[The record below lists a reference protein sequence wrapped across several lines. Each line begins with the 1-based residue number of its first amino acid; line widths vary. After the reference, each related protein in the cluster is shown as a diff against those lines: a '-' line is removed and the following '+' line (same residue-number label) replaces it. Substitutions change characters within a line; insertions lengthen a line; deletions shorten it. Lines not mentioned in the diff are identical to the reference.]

1 MQSVFPMTRR
11 WAVLLGLVAIVG
23 SSLLGGAAAKIS
35 SPLWP
40 HEQSDLAPDPD
51 VVFGRLPNGLR
62 YALRGNQ
69 KPRDRVSLH
78 LVINAGSINETDGQH
93 GIAHFLEHMLFNGS
107 THFAPGELVK
117 YFQKI
122 GMQFG
127 PDANASTSF
136 FNTVYDINLPQGDR
150 QSLKEALLV
159 MGDYAE
165 GALLLQSE
173 IDREREV
180 VLSEKRTRDSAD
192 YRTYEASM
200 AFELAGTLFPQRLP
214 IGTEA
219 IIRQADRATFK
230 DFYDT
235 WYRPDNMVLVMV
247 GDFDLKLAADL
258 IADRFGDMAP
268 RRGDEALPVIATGTL
283 IPPETNVFYH
293 HEAEVG
299 STTLTIQVLKSI
311 PVRVDSVAYKKERLK
326 DRLIGMMLQNRLE
339 RLLNRPDPPFTEASA
354 GVGTFLRQI
363 RYGYISAECPPG
375 NWKAALA
382 QIEAVRR
389 QALTYG
395 FDSIEVER
403 VREDFLAELALRVDQ
418 AATRESKTLARGL
431 IHTIAADRVY
441 QSPLQEQKFY
451 TPLLASLDVET
462 LNARLRQVWA
472 LETPKILMTGN
483 TDLTTAP
490 EDAARIIQDVY
501 QAAAAQPVEA
511 PQITS
516 PVKFPYLPTP
526 QVPPAAAAARELI
539 EDLGITRV
547 ALSNGIHLNLK
558 PTDFSD
564 NEILFALSFEGGR
577 SVEPI
582 DRPGLAEL
590 TREVINESGVG
601 PLDREAL
608 QVALTG
614 KTTHLSFD
622 FSNDRFF
629 FDGATSPKEIPLL
642 FQLLHAHLTDP
653 AFRAAAY
660 RLAQERFTQAY
671 QQMAQSI
678 DGAFRLEGY
687 RFFSGGD
694 PRFGKPHLEEF
705 QRLRLADVENWIKP
719 ILAQAP
725 LELSLVGDFDLE
737 TVIALAQQYLGGLP
751 ARSSEAL
758 EAGPGPVFP
767 TGHQH
772 RVDVGTQIDKAL
784 LVLAFLTDDAHD
796 IHRTRRL
803 NVLADVF
810 SDRLREEIR
819 EKRGAAYSPGAYSW
833 PSRAYPGFGL
843 FLAYLPVAPGEV
855 TPVLTAVQDIAR
867 QIAVGGIRPPELQRA
882 LEPTLTG
889 IREQL
894 RQNRYWLNTVL
905 VGSTRRPEQIEWS
918 RTIAADY
925 AGIQAEE
932 LVALAQR
939 YLDPSRAAVFEARP
953 RADADAPRAK
963 IPPGNDRL

>member
-1 MQSVFPMTRR
+1 MKSILPYALRLTFLV
-11 WAVLLGLVAIVG
+11 GLVAIVA
-23 SSLLGGAAAKIS
+23 SSPTGEAAAKIS
-35 SPLWP
+35 SPLWT
-40 HEQSDLAPDPD
+40 HEQADLAPDPD
-51 VVFGRLPNGLR
+51 IVFGRLPNGFR
-62 YALRGNQ
+62 YALRHNQ
-69 KPRDRVSLH
+69 KPRERVSLH
-78 LVINAGSINETDGQH
+78 LVVKAGSINETDNQR

-127 PDANASTSF
+127 PDANASTGF
-136 FNTVYDINLPQGDR
+136 FETVYDINLPRGDR
-150 QSLKEALLV
+150 QSLEEALLV
-159 MGDYAE
+159 MGDYAQ

-200 AFELAGTLFPQRLP
+200 AFELRGTLFPQRLP

-219 IIRQADRATFK
+219 IIRKADRQTFK

-258 IADRFGDMAP
+258 IADRFRDMAP
-268 RRGDEALPVIATGTL
+268 RRDAEAPPVIATGTL
-283 IPPETNVFYH
+283 NPPETNVFYH

-299 STTLTIQVLKSI
+299 STTLTIQVLKS
-311 PVRVDSVAYKKERLK
+311 VGLRGDSASYKKERLE

-363 RYGYISAECPPG
+363 RYGYISAECPPEK
-375 NWKAALA
+375 WKAALT

-389 QALTYG
+389 QALEYG
-395 FDSIEVER
+395 FDPLEVER
-403 VREDFLAELALRVDQ
+403 VREDFRAELALRVDQ
-418 AATRESKTLARGL
+418 PATRESKTLARGL
-431 IHTIAADRVY
+431 IRTIATDRVY
-441 QSPLQEQKFY
+441 QSPLQEKEFY
-451 TPLLASLDVET
+451 TSLLASLSAET
-462 LNARLRQVWA
+462 LNTRLRQVWA
-472 LETPKILMTGN
+472 MDAPKILMTGN
-483 TDLTTAP
+483 TDLTSAS
-490 EDAARIIQDVY
+490 EEAARIIRDVY
-501 QAAAAQPVEA
+501 RVAAAQPVEA
-511 PQITS
+511 PQITR
-516 PVKFPYLPTP
+516 PVKFPYLPAP
-526 QVPPAAAAARELI
+526 QVPQAAPAAREFI
-539 EDLGITRV
+539 EDLGITRIM
-547 ALSNGIHLNLK
+547 LPNGVHLNLK

-590 TREVINESGVG
+590 SRDVINESGVG
-601 PLDREAL
+601 PLDRESL

-629 FDGATSPKEIPLL
+629 YGGATSPKEIQLL
-642 FQLLHAHLTDP
+642 FQLLHAHLTDQ
-653 AFRAAAY
+653 AFRPAAY
-660 RLAQERFTQAY
+660 RLAQERFAQAY
-671 QQMAQSI
+671 QQLAQSI
-678 DGAFRLEGY
+678 DGAFRLEAY

-694 PRFGKPHLEEF
+694 PRFGKPQLDEF

-719 ILAQAP
+719 ILTQAP
-725 LELSLVGDFDLE
+725 LEMSLVGDFDLE

-751 ARSSEAL
+751 ARRSEAL
-758 EAGPGPVFP
+758 HGGSGPVFP
-767 TGHQH
+767 TGRQH

-784 LVLAFLTDDAHD
+784 LVMAFLTDDAHD

-855 TPVLTAVQDIAR
+855 APVLAAVQDIAR
-867 QIAVGGIRPPELQRA
+867 QITVEGIRAPELQRA

-939 YLDPSRAAVFEARP
+939 YLDPSQAAVFEARP
-953 RADADAPRAK
+953 RVDPDASRAET
-963 IPPGNDRL
+963 PPANNRL

>member
-1 MQSVFPMTRR
+1 
-11 WAVLLGLVAIVG
+11 VLIVG
-23 SSLLGGAAAKIS
+23 PRLAGDAAAKIS

-40 HEQSDLAPDPD
+40 HEQSDLAPDRD

-62 YALRGNQ
+62 YALRHNQ

-78 LVINAGSINETDGQH
+78 LVVNAGSINETDSQQ

-107 THFAPGELVK
+107 THFPPGELVK

-136 FNTVYDINLPQGDR
+136 FQTVYDINLPQGDR
-150 QSLKEALLV
+150 QSLEEALLV

-180 VLSEKRTRDSAD
+180 VLAEKRTRDSAD
-192 YRTYEASM
+192 YRTYKASM
-200 AFELAGTLFPQRLP
+200 AFELEGTLFPRRLP

-219 IIRQADRATFK
+219 IIRQADRAVFK

-247 GDFDLKLAADL
+247 GDFDLNLAVDL
-258 IADRFGDMAP
+258 IADRFGDMSP

-283 IPPETNVFYH
+283 IPPKADVFYH
-293 HEAEVG
+293 HEAELG

-311 PVRVDSVAYKKERLK
+311 PRIVDSADYKKERLE
-326 DRLIGMMLQNRLE
+326 DRLIGMILQNRLE

-354 GVGTFLRQI
+354 GIGTFLRQI
-363 RYGYISAECPPG
+363 RYGYISAECPPE

-382 QIEAVRR
+382 TIETVRR
-389 QALTYG
+389 QALRYG
-395 FDSIEVER
+395 FDPREVER
-403 VREDFLAELALRVDQ
+403 VRKDFLAELALHVDQ

-431 IHTIAADRVY
+431 IRTIAADRVY
-441 QSPLQEQKFY
+441 QSPRQEKEFY
-451 TPLLASLDVET
+451 APLLASLSAET
-462 LNARLRQVWA
+462 LNGRLRQVWA
-472 LETPKILMTGN
+472 METPKILMTGN
-483 TDLTTAP
+483 TNLTTAP

-501 QAAAAQPVEA
+501 RAAAEQPVEA
-511 PQITS
+511 PQITQS
-516 PVKFPYLPTP
+516 VKFPYLPTP
-526 QVPPAAAAARELI
+526 SAPRGRPAARELI

-547 ALSNGIHLNLK
+547 ALPNGIHLVLK

-577 SVEPI
+577 SVEPR

-590 TREVINESGVG
+590 SRDVINESGVG

-629 FDGATSPKEIPLL
+629 FEGATSPKEIQLL
-642 FQLLHAHLTDP
+642 FQLLHAHLIDP
-653 AFRAAAY
+653 AFRPAAY
-660 RLAQERFTQAY
+660 HLAQERFAQAH

-687 RFFSGGD
+687 RFLSGGD
-694 PRFGKPHLEEF
+694 PRFGKPQLEEF
-705 QRLRLADVENWIKP
+705 QRLRLADVERWVKP
-719 ILAQAP
+719 ILAQSP

-737 TVIALAQQYLGGLP
+737 TAIALAQQYLGGLP
-751 ARSSEAL
+751 ARRSASRK
-758 EAGPGPVFP
+758 AGPGPVFP
-767 TGHQH
+767 AGRQH
-772 RVDVGTQIDKAL
+772 RMDVGTQIDKAL
-784 LVLAFLTDDAHD
+784 LVLAFLTDDARD
-796 IHRTRRL
+796 IQRTRRL

-855 TPVLTAVQDIAR
+855 APVLTAVQDIAR
-867 QIAVGGIRPPELQRA
+867 KIAAEGIRPPELQRA

-905 VGSTRRPEQIEWS
+905 AGSTGRPEQIEWS

-925 AGIQAEE
+925 ASIQAEE

-939 YLDPSRAAVFEARP
+939 YLDPAQAAVFEARP
-953 RADADAPRAK
+953 QVDSDATRAENPSGKDH
-963 IPPGNDRL
+963 L